1 MDPLFNNASWLKK
14 KGIPS
19 LTLLAGILMGAAFFS
34 WYAKMSKT
42 LEIAEAARPVS
53 QRGALTSDEENT
65 INVFEEAASSVVFIT
80 TKRRTYDFFR
90 NVMEQPAGTGSG
102 FVWDQKGH
110 IVTNYHVLQGGN
122 AFEVVLLDQ
131 SIHEAKVIGLYPDK
145 DMAILK
151 IEADPKL
158 LRPIPLGSS
167 SDLKVGQKVLAIGN
181 PFGLDHSL
189 STGVVSAL
197 DRTIESVNGREI
209 EEVIQTDA
217 AINPGNSGG
226 PLLDS
231 AGRLIGV
238 NTQILSRSGAS
249 AGIGFAIPVDAV
261 RRAAPQLIRFGEVKR
276 AGMGISIG
284 ASTSIQRMLW
294 RRGIKGVLIMYV
306 QPRSGADKAG
316 LRGTHRRGRK
326 LQLGDILVDIEGE
339 AIATPQDLYRV
350 LDRFEIGTE
359 VNVTYL
365 RNGEKQKTKVTLEAI
380 SSR

>member
-359 VNVTYL
+359 VNVTFL